1 MILSLFQKI
10 RAKWHNDIT
19 YRVALRSYQES
30 IFSYIQNEN
39 AVRLFGGG
47 LDPRTSIVNLLRL
60 KSKASKG

>member
-1 MILSLFQKI
+1 MMILSLFQKI

-39 AVRLFGGG
+39 AVRLFGGYST
-47 LDPRTSIVNLLRL
+47 RVQVS
-60 KSKASKG
+60 